1 MAGRDSDRVS
11 IATRTDDF
19 TLAPA
24 DACDIV
30 EVNKATAVTVTVPP
44 FLSVPFPVGTRVD
57 IVQVGAGQV
66 TVAAGSGVTVRTSE
80 TLLLAGQWAA
90 ASLYKRAADE
100 WVLVGNLEAA

>member
-30 EVNKATAVTVTVPP
+30 EVNKATAVTVTVPLGWP
-44 FLSVPFPVGTRVD
+44 AEV
-57 IVQVGAGQV
+57 
-66 TVAAGSGVTVRTSE
+66 
-80 TLLLAGQWAA
+80 
-90 ASLYKRAADE
+90 
-100 WVLVGNLEAA
+100 